1 MESVLYDFSSDDLE
15 LVQSV
20 FKEWQRTRAILNCF
34 PVLGWGGWVSVA
46 DSLLSVGSF
55 VSKATWDYYSNR
67 TLKQSK
73 LCIKTHLASEKTYNT
88 DEK

>member
-1 MESVLYDFSSDDLE
+1 M
-15 LVQSV
+15 
-20 FKEWQRTRAILNCF
+20 
-34 PVLGWGGWVSVA
+34 SVA

-55 VSKATWDYYSNR
+55 VSEATWDYYSNR

-73 LCIKTHLASEKTYNT
+73 LCIKTHLASEKTHNT